1 MSDKLENSASFI
13 NTVSELKSE
22 FTTADNADRL
32 VTSEQAKALEK
43 RILVATQTLM
53 QEQSGPSDVVKSI
66 VSLPTLIRSK
76 LSLTLL
82 AAGTTVATLFVM
94 IIAITPSSDVPSPNG
109 VVAEALALNDV
120 DLTFHELG
128 LTEDEL
134 LFLETI

>member
-22 FTTADNADRL
+22 FATADNADRL

-53 QEQSGPSDVVKSI
+53 QEQSEPSDVVKSI
-66 VSLPTLIRSK
+66 VSLPTLLRSK

-109 VVAEALALNDV
+109 VVTEALALNDV